1 MIALNRL
8 AVLALVAIS
17 CDRPSP
23 APDQTKG
30 AEQAAS
36 SDAAARAKPSGSGV
50 LPDRAADGPT
60 HGTKTASLSQ
70 LVARDGLLSGRLG
83 GSPATPV
90 RIILSTKH
98 SPLAYGPPVAFYRVA
113 ERIQPGLTPLTQ
125 LRAFTLGALSQAA
138 SDDTTRRYLENNA
151 RVLADGTVRVA
162 VVHLPPA
169 PLRRVDVADL
179 TQGGL
184 AWSWESKLVSRQT
197 VPPDATSMLAS
208 YQALLM
214 VDYVLGNLARRYAL
228 VDEKQKRLVAAEDN
242 DVFTPR
248 GVEGA
253 VSDGL
258 VRLSRFMTYP
268 AAIAERLPGLDRDTV
283 AQLLRSR
290 GENLVTPKQ
299 VEEII
304 SRKQSIQKLIETRIK
319 QRGKAKAL
327 ALP

>member
-1 MIALNRL
+1 VTTLNRL
-8 AVLALVAIS
+8 ALLALVAIS

-23 APDQTKG
+23 APNQTSG
-30 AEQAAS
+30 AERAAS
-36 SDAAARAKPSGSGV
+36 SDVAASAKPSGSVGLPEPTTDDSSQGTERTPISEV
-50 LPDRAADGPT
+50 LVREGA
-60 HGTKTASLSQ
+60 
-70 LVARDGLLSGRLG
+70 LSGKLG
-83 GSPATPV
+83 DSAATPV

-98 SPLAYGPPVAFYRVA
+98 SPLAYGPPVAFHRVA

-125 LRAFTLGALSQAA
+125 LRVFTLAALSQAA
-138 SDDTTRRYLENNA
+138 LDDATRRHLENNA
-151 RVLADGTVRVA
+151 RVLADGTVRAA
-162 VVHLPPA
+162 VVHLPPT

-179 TQGGL
+179 TQGGV
-184 AWSWESKLVSRQT
+184 AWSWESKLVSRQS
-197 VPPDATSMLAS
+197 VDSDAASMLAS

-228 VDEKQKRLVAAEDN
+228 LNEKQKRLVAVQDN

-268 AAIAERLPGLDRDTV
+268 AAIAERLSGLDRDTV

-299 VEEII
+299 VDEII
-304 SRKQSIQKLIETRIK
+304 SRKQSIQRLIETRIK